1 MSRSRSRDL
10 TEDERILWNL
20 VARTAHP
27 LKGKALQPAENLAE
41 EPAAPKAVTPATPSS
56 ASPPVK
62 TPAQDRRQI
71 HHLDRVTQKKISKG
85 RLPLEARIDLH
96 GLRQDEAYGLLLSF
110 LNRAHASGIRYVLV
124 ITGKGRSSA
133 SDGVLRRSVPSWF
146 TTVPFRPLV
155 SGYEDAARNHGGEG
169 ALYVRLRRLP
179 HETAT

>member
-20 VARTAHP
+20 VARTASP
-27 LKGKALQPAENLAE
+27 LKGKSLPPAE
-41 EPAAPKAVTPATPSS
+41 P
-56 ASPPVK
+56 
-62 TPAQDRRQI
+62 PAQIDAGPSQRPDAGPAPGAQATRSPTPDRRQI
-71 HHLDRVTQKKISKG
+71 HHLDRTTQKKISKG

-96 GLRQDEAYGLLLSF
+96 GMRQDEAYGLLLSF

-124 ITGKGRSSA
+124 ITGKGRSLA
-133 SDGVLRRSVPSWF
+133 SDGVLKRSVPSWF
-146 TTVPFRPLV
+146 ATGPFRSLV

-179 HETAT
+179 HEGPP

>member
-1 MSRSRSRDL
+1 MSRSRNRDL

-27 LKGKALQPAENLAE
+27 LKGKSLPPS
-41 EPAAPKAVTPATPSS
+41 PAAPEEPVMAKQPVGAPTAATPA
-56 ASPPVK
+56 AKAPV
-62 TPAQDRRQI
+62 QDRRQI

-146 TTVPFRPLV
+146 ATTPFRPLV

-179 HETAT
+179 HEMGP

>member
-1 MSRSRSRDL
+1 MSRSRHRDL

-20 VARTAHP
+20 VARTANP
-27 LKGKALQPAENLAE
+27 LKGKALPPPEAATEEPVAAKQPA
-41 EPAAPKAVTPATPSS
+41 AAPSS
-56 ASPPVK
+56 APSAVK

-85 RLPLEARIDLH
+85 RLVLEARIDLH

-110 LNRAHASGIRYVLV
+110 LNRAHASGIRYVLI

-133 SDGVLRRSVPSWF
+133 SDGVLKRSVPSWF
-146 TTVPFRPLV
+146 ATGPFRPLV

-179 HETAT
+179 HETGP

>member
-1 MSRSRSRDL
+1 MSRSRHRDL

-20 VARTAHP
+20 VARTANP
-27 LKGKALQPAENLAE
+27 LKGKALPPPEPAPG
-41 EPAAPKAVTPATPSS
+41 EPAAVKQPTAAPSS
-56 ASPPVK
+56 AASAAK
-62 TPAQDRRQI
+62 TPVADRRQI

-85 RLPLEARIDLH
+85 RLALEARIDLH

-133 SDGVLRRSVPSWF
+133 SDGVLKRSVPSWF
-146 TTVPFRPLV
+146 ATAPFRPLV

-179 HETAT
+179 HETGP

>member
-1 MSRSRSRDL
+1 MSRSRHRDL

-27 LKGKALQPAENLAE
+27 LKGKSLPAQETAPDQPPAPK
-41 EPAAPKAVTPATPSS
+41 PAATPAPVA
-56 ASPPVK
+56 ASQAK
-62 TPAQDRRQI
+62 TPVQDRRQI

-124 ITGKGRSSA
+124 ITGKGQSSA

-146 TTVPFRPLV
+146 ATAPFRPLV

-179 HETAT
+179 HETGS